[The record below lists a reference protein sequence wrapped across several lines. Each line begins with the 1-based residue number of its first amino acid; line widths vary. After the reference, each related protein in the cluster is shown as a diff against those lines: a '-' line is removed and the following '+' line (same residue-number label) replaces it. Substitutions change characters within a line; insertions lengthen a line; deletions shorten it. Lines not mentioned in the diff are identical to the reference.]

1 MSVATARDETAE
13 ASVELQRLLRD
24 SAAAF
29 ARRGGI
35 ARVRALRAK
44 APGFDRAVWTQMA
57 GQGWLG
63 ILVPDE
69 HGGQELGF
77 AEMAVVV
84 EELARLLAPE
94 PLIGGAVLAAK
105 LIEGGSNDRLK
116 VAMLPKIASGETII
130 GAGLTGRFGAL
141 EPDGIGVNAT
151 PMGTDT
157 LLNGAAPHVDPGPG
171 ADAFIIAARDT
182 AGSVALYHVP
192 ANAVGL
198 DRADDLRADGTFAS
212 TLTLSNVTVSAADRI
227 ASGETAVAAIRRA
240 MDAASVMTSA
250 ALLGVMKQA
259 FEITIDYLKT
269 RVQFGKA
276 IGSFQALQVRC
287 VELYIQQQLAIG
299 ALADAVR
306 TLDDPHASPDQISM
320 AASRAKSR
328 CGDAA
333 HQICREAIK
342 LHGAIGFTDEYDVGL
357 YLRRAMTLNAWL
369 GNPSE
374 HRRRFTA
381 LLKASGSLRAS
392 NRDRESVPFSTVF
405 LSDRKENV
413 DWNSFSDRE
422 FRAGIRAWF
431 EKNAPSHLKNLG
443 RRVTPAEMKPWF
455 TALAEKGWNAPAW
468 PTQYGGMGLSPSKQ
482 IIYIEERERAGVP
495 RTSEHGVAMLG
506 PLLMQFGTEEQKKK
520 YLPRILTNDD
530 VWCQGY
536 SEPNSGSDLASLQTE
551 AVLDGDHYVIN
562 GSKIWTSGADL
573 ANKMFLLVRTARGPK
588 KQEGIS
594 FLLIDDM
601 KTPGLTVRPI
611 EMVNG
616 ITELCQE
623 YFENVRVPKENV
635 VGEVNKGWTIAKSLL
650 GFERLNSGSPRR
662 PQAPLANLEQVAR
675 AAGLWDEPEFQSKY
689 AKVYLDLEDLGSLY
703 QSFCDAV
710 GKGEELGPE
719 VSQLKIFAAETTQ
732 RITELLMETA
742 GGAGAINALQQF
754 GDDMIQVIAPFY
766 LVFPMMIASGSND
779 IQRNILAQRVLG
791 LPT

>member
-1 MSVATARDETAE
+1 MSVATARDEATQ
-13 ASVELQRLLRD
+13 ASVELHRLLRD

-44 APGFDRAVWTQMA
+44 ASGFDRAVWTQMA
-57 GQGWLG
+57 EQGWLG
-63 ILVPDE
+63 ILVPE
-69 HGGQELGF
+69 ENGGQELGF

-84 EELARLLAPE
+84 EELSRLLAPE

-105 LIEGGSNDRLK
+105 LIEGGNNDRLK
-116 VAMLPKIASGETII
+116 AVMLPKIASGEAII

-141 EPDGIGVNAT
+141 DAGGIGVSAT
-151 PMGTDT
+151 AKGTDT

-182 AGSVALYHVP
+182 AGVVALYHVP
-192 ANAVGL
+192 ADAVGL
-198 DRADDLRADGTFAS
+198 DRADELRADGTFAS
-212 TLTLSNVTVSAADRI
+212 TLTLSDVKVGAADRI
-227 ASGETAVAAIRRA
+227 ASGETAVAAMRRA

-259 FEITIDYLKT
+259 FDITIGYLKT

-306 TLDDPHASPDQISM
+306 ILDDPHASADQVSM

-381 LLKASGSLRAS
+381 LLTVSEGLRTS
-392 NRDRESVPFSTVF
+392 DKDRDSVPFSTVF
-405 LSDRKENV
+405 LSDKKENV

-455 TALAEKGWNAPAW
+455 TALAAKGWNAPAW
-468 PTQYGGMGLSPSKQ
+468 PTQYGGMGLAPSKQ

-506 PLLMQFGTEEQKKK
+506 PLLMQFGTEQQKKK

-662 PQAPLANLEQVAR
+662 PQAPLANLEHVAR

>member
-1 MSVATARDETAE
+1 MSIATARSEATE
-13 ASVELQRLLRD
+13 ASIELHRLLKD
-24 SAAAF
+24 SAATF
-29 ARRGGI
+29 AKRGGI
-35 ARVRALRAK
+35 ARVRALRART
-44 APGFDRAVWTQMA
+44 PGFDRAAWKQMA
-57 GQGWLG
+57 EQGWLG
-63 ILVPDE
+63 ILIPE
-69 HGGQELGF
+69 SLGGQELGF

-84 EELARLLAPE
+84 EELQRFLAPE
-94 PLIGGAVLAAK
+94 PLIGTAVLAAR
-105 LIEGGSNDRLK
+105 LIEGGSNDGLK
-116 VAMLPKIASGETII
+116 AALLPKIASGETIV
-130 GAGLTGRFGAL
+130 GVALTGRFGSL
-141 EPDGIGVNAT
+141 ELDGVAVKAT
-151 PMGTDT
+151 ATGTST
-157 LLNGAAPHVDPGPG
+157 QLNGSAPHVDPGPG
-171 ADAFIIAARDT
+171 ADGYIVAARDD
-182 AGSVALYHVP
+182 AGGVALYHVA
-192 ANAVGL
+192 ANAAGL
-198 DRADDLRADGTFAS
+198 SHDDELRADGTFAA
-212 TLTLSNVTVSAADRI
+212 TLTLSNVAVGAADMV
-227 ASGETAVAAIRRA
+227 ASGDKAITTARRA
-240 MDAASVMTSA
+240 MDAATVVVSS

-259 FEITIDYLKT
+259 FDITIDYLKT

-299 ALADAVR
+299 SLTDAVR
-306 TLDDPHASPDQISM
+306 TLDDPAAAPDQISM
-320 AASRAKSR
+320 AAGRAKSR

-374 HRRRFTA
+374 HRRRYAA
-381 LLKASGSLRAS
+381 LLKATGGMRTGDKD
-392 NRDRESVPFSTVF
+392 RDSVPFSTVF
-405 LSDRKENV
+405 LSDKRENV

-443 RRVTPAEMKPWF
+443 RRVTPTEMKPWF
-455 TALAEKGWNAPAW
+455 TALAAKGWNAPAW
-468 PTQYGGMGLSPSKQ
+468 PTHYGGMGLAPSKQ

-495 RTSEHGVAMLG
+495 RSSEHGVAMLG
-506 PLLMQFGTEEQKKK
+506 PLLMQFGTEAQKKK
-520 YLPRILTNDD
+520 YLPRILINED

-623 YFENVRVPKENV
+623 YFENVRVPKENI
-635 VGEVNKGWTIAKSLL
+635 VGEVNKGWSIAKSLL

-662 PQAPLANLEQVAR
+662 PQAPLANLEKVAR
-675 AAGLWDEPEFQSKY
+675 AAGLWDEAEFQSKY
-689 AKVYLDLEDLGSLY
+689 VRAYLDLEDLGSLY

-710 GKGEELGPE
+710 SKGAELGPE

-742 GGAGAINALQQF
+742 GGAGAINALQPF
-754 GDDMIQVIAPFY
+754 DDDMIQIIAPFY